1 MRNDPVPTT
10 IPLEELLDQLS
21 SPDERLRER
30 AVRRLLRRGRTGF
43 TSDQGVLVLK
53 ASSLPYP
60 ARRDRADD
68 TAVDLIR
75 AALYVPFP
83 EYLPHVVER
92 YKHWSHRA
100 RAESLRLLMRIE
112 DRRAAEAVM
121 TIVRRHA
128 RSGEAAKLPAGLYA
142 HAPQHAEVFFPEL
155 LEYLD
160 VPKLAF
166 SICALALSFA
176 AAHQFEPGAL
186 IPFADAFLALY
197 AARRDKLLPAQR
209 TEGVAWR
216 WESRYHRR
224 RWQAGVLL
232 DLVGHT
238 PTPNVEAELRRAVA
252 EYTDPRL
259 RLYALLSL
267 LRHDRDAEPA
277 VAAEIATDP
286 ESRKW
291 LFDGLQKLER
301 TQLYPAEYR
310 TQAALAESD
319 LVNWLIHPAELGR
332 APEEVELVRAV
343 PFDTRT
349 EDGWADYY
357 LFRFRTESPHWA
369 ARYDWIA
376 GVAGPFLRKD
386 QPTIE
391 SLGDTFSAFTP
402 WDRKTEVEHVDDVRE
417 LMKTW
422 RERHV
427 QQEE

>member
-1 MRNDPVPTT
+1 VATAIR
-10 IPLEELLDQLS
+10 LEDLLDQLHA
-21 SPDERLRER
+21 PDERTRER
-30 AVRRLLRRGRTGF
+30 AVRRLLRRGRAGF
-43 TSDQGVLVLK
+43 TPEQGILVLK

-60 ARRDRADD
+60 PRRDRADD
-68 TAVDLIR
+68 TAVDLVR
-75 AALYVPFP
+75 AALQVPFP

-92 YKHWSHRA
+92 YPHWTARA
-100 RAESLRLLMRIE
+100 RAEALRLLMRIE

-121 TIVRRHA
+121 TIIRRHA
-128 RSGEAAKLPAGLYA
+128 QTGGVPKLPTGLYA

-155 LEYLD
+155 LDYLD

-176 AAHQFEPGAL
+176 GVHQLEPGAL
-186 IPFADAFLALY
+186 VPAADAVLGLY

-209 TEGVAWR
+209 ADGVAWR
-216 WESRYHRR
+216 WEPRYHRR

-232 DLVGHT
+232 DLLGHT
-238 PTPNVEAELRRAVA
+238 PTPAVEAELRRAVA

-259 RLYALLSL
+259 RLYGLLSL
-267 LRHDRDAEPA
+267 LRHDQEAEPIVA
-277 VAAEIATDP
+277 VEIAADP
-286 ESRKW
+286 EARKW

-301 TQLYPAEYR
+301 TRLYPAEYR
-310 TQAALAESD
+310 TQAMLAESD
-319 LVNWLIHPAELGR
+319 LVNWLLHPTELGR

-343 PFDTRT
+343 PFDTGT
-349 EDGWADYY
+349 DAGWADYY
-357 LFRFRTESPHWA
+357 LFRFRTDPPHWA
-369 ARYDWIA
+369 GRYGWLA

-427 QQEE
+427 EREE